1 MTENTIDEL
10 IKINQ
15 ELVQSDKIDSITYH
29 GILTRLEYLK
39 SINEWKLNT
48 AMTVMTTLRIDIVV
62 SDYVQKG
69 IVKMICNAANLHEV
83 MSDEFNKKNIQLF

>member
-29 GILTRLEYLK
+29 VILTRLEYLK

-69 IVKMICNAANLHEV
+69 SVYMICNKSDLHEV
-83 MSDEFNKKNIQLF
+83 MSDEFNKKNIQSF